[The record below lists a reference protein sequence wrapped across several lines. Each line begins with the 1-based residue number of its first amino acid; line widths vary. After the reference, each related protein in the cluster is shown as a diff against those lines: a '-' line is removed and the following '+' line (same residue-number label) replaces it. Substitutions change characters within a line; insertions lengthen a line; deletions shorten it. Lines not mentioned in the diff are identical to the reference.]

1 MAYGGKLRYTVAFY
15 ALDGFGTSNFEPQIL
30 MKGGHTSKLVIYV
43 DIPSPE
49 NGVRTDKEVEMKEVS
64 QNTAGTQHYLEVNMN
79 VPGFHNK

>member
-1 MAYGGKLRYTVAFY
+1 
-15 ALDGFGTSNFEPQIL
+15 

-43 DIPSPE
+43 DIPCPE